1 MALDKT
7 LLEKYKMTGL
17 PLLVAGPVDVGRLQ
31 RELSELDE
39 KLTQRELKR
48 QTGEVK
54 LPKTTQLMD
63 QTLELN
69 KLNLLIHEDRKRLTD
84 FLEDVKSK
92 APVLHISYSA
102 DPSTAFIEK
111 IMAWLRREIHP
122 LAMMTIG
129 LQPNIA
135 AGCIVRSTNKYFDLS
150 LRKDFDKKREL
161 LRDALTPA
169 VAPTTD
175 TVIAGTQP
183 SQLTVAEEAV
193 AAAAPQPAAAVQ
205 VAQPEPQG
213 AHA

>member
-1 MALDKT
+1 MALDKN
-7 LLEKYKMTGL
+7 LLEKYEMSGL
-17 PLLVAGPVDVGRLQ
+17 PLLVAGPVDVGRLI
-31 RELSELDE
+31 RELSDLNE
-39 KLTQRELKR
+39 KLTQSELKH

-69 KLNLLIHEDRKRLTD
+69 KVNVLVPGDRKRLME
-84 FLEDVKSK
+84 FLEDVKAK

-122 LAMMTIG
+122 LAMMTVG

-169 VAPTTD
+169 VTTTD